1 MTTSETV
8 PSYPLRAV
16 QKGMLFHWLTC
27 ALITVFA
34 FTVAACDRTPA
45 PATGQGD
52 VVGQQ
57 VATRSLA
64 QRIGT
69 VFTDTDWDSL
79 GRVAIEEVPLPAVAG
94 AESIWG
100 ALGSDDRGH
109 VWFAVS
115 GADAH
120 LYEWDPA
127 SHGIIARGDAAGA
140 LADTGQQ
147 RQGEQQGKIHSHLQQ
162 ADDGYLYFTSMDDNF
177 EDWRTGTTP
186 RWGSHLWR
194 IRPET
199 GHWEHVFAAP
209 EGLVALN
216 ATGRWVYA
224 LGYWNNVLYQYDTLT
239 AKVHKQV
246 VGSACGHVS
255 RNFVVDLHGHVYVPR
270 LESLSA
276 DPDKSCRPEAY
287 RAVLVEL
294 DTHLQEVSTQPLD
307 GYLSGQAPAAD
318 HGIIA
323 FAKMADGTIAFTTH
337 SGHLYHVIAFADA
350 PALVMSLGD
359 LHPAGPAYTA
369 SLFSV
374 DGKGVIAGVSLPRA
388 GGTGEAEWLRYEL
401 HSGRAAVAR
410 LATPPHRAILLY
422 GSMARDANGDFFTGG
437 RIQEPSGRMRPVLF
451 RIRLVPGT

>member
-1 MTTSETV
+1 MNI
-8 PSYPLRAV
+8 PGPIAR
-16 QKGMLFHWLTC
+16 C
-27 ALITVFA
+27 AKIGKCCRGRTWTLITVLA
-34 FTVAACDRTPA
+34 CTVSACDRTPA
-45 PATGQGD
+45 PATGQGN
-52 VVGQQ
+52 VVEQR
-57 VATRSLA
+57 VATRSVA

-69 VFTDTDWDSL
+69 VFTDIDWDRL
-79 GRVAIEEVPLPAVAG
+79 GRVTIEDVPLPTTAG
-94 AESIWG
+94 ADSIWG
-100 ALGSDDRGH
+100 AVGTDDRGH

-120 LYEWDPA
+120 LYEWNPA
-127 SHGIIARGDAAGA
+127 SHSVIARGNAAGA
-140 LADTGQQ
+140 LADTGQL

-177 EDWRTGTTP
+177 EDWRSDIMP
-186 RWGSHLWR
+186 QWGSHLWR
-194 IRPET
+194 IKPKT

-216 ATGRWVYA
+216 AAGRWVYA

-239 AKVHKQV
+239 AKVHKRV

-270 LESLSA
+270 LEVLSA
-276 DPDKSCRPEAY
+276 DPDTSCRPEAY

-294 DTHLQEVSTQPLD
+294 DTRLQEVSTQPLD
-307 GYLSGQAPAAD
+307 GYLSGEAPAAD

-323 FAKMADGTIAFTTH
+323 FAKMTDGTIVFTTH
-337 SGHLYHVIAFADA
+337 SGRLYHVIAFADS

-374 DGKGVIAGVSLPRA
+374 DGKGLLAGVSLPRS
-388 GGTGEAEWLRYEL
+388 GGTGETEWLRYEL
-401 HSGRAAVAR
+401 HSGRAAVAG
-410 LATPPHRAILLY
+410 LAMPPHRAILLY